1 MSGSEKV
8 GNLLSLISPLL
19 HLVPLVNVFITS
31 DLAVYL
37 KHNGPVIGGLVVL
50 YTLLMSSRVIL
61 GHVASKYP
69 DTVSILKR
77 PQNARDCSNFNSGG
91 VGTDPW
97 IGMPSGHVMTT
108 AFILTMY
115 GLNTPHLKNSKIY
128 WVISLGLVVLVAIGR
143 ILKECHTV
151 SQCVVGAICG
161 IGLAIV
167 TLYVTNATFK

>member
-1 MSGSEKV
+1 MSSVAV

-19 HLVPLVNVFITS
+19 HLIPLVNVFITS
-31 DLAVYL
+31 KMALYL
-37 KHNGPVIGGLVVL
+37 EQNGPVIGGLIVL
-50 YTLLMSSRVIL
+50 YVLLMSSRILL
-61 GHVASKYP
+61 GHIASKFP
-69 DTVSILKR
+69 TMSPILKR
-77 PQNARDCSNFNSGG
+77 PQNAKDCSNFNSGG
-91 VGTDPW
+91 VGKDPW

-161 IGLAIV
+161 IGLAII
-167 TLYVTNATFK
+167 TLYVTKAIFK